1 MERMKTFLIYFLIFV
16 AFYVLTDVLV
26 SVSLANSYKEMS
38 CTKNDTTGYSVQ
50 IGKAEATNVSGY
62 VEGSITKKEDEQDA
76 PKYLQFEFYSKYG
89 HCMGRKYIDLGS
101 ISSGEKKDFKVN
113 FELNNIV
120 SYQIS
125 TVNEVTSLTD
135 VQLDLVSKGYLS
147 IGIVGALVVLYYVL

>member
-1 MERMKTFLIYFLIFV
+1 
-16 AFYVLTDVLV
+16 
-26 SVSLANSYKEMS
+26 
-38 CTKNDTTGYSVQ
+38 
-50 IGKAEATNVSGY
+50 
-62 VEGSITKKEDEQDA
+62 
-76 PKYLQFEFYSKYG
+76 
-89 HCMGRKYIDLGS
+89 MGRKYIDLGS

-113 FELNNIV
+113 FELNNIA

>member
-38 CTKNDTTGYSVQ
+38 CTKNDTTGYSAQ

-62 VEGSITKKEDEQDA
+62 VEGSITKKEDAQDA

-113 FELNNIV
+113 FELNNIA

>member
-1 MERMKTFLIYFLIFV
+1 MERMNTFLIYFLIFV

-62 VEGSITKKEDEQDA
+62 VEGSITKKEDAQDA

-113 FELNNIV
+113 FELNNIA

-135 VQLDLVSKGYLS
+135 VQLDLVSNGYLS